1 MAFANTFITLDDVD
15 VSSLTAGKFLR
26 IRPSGNLEISQ
37 YDITSDTLTD
47 IETTGAYTPSVGQTL
62 VYTAAGKFRPQTL
75 DVYSAG
81 NGINKSGLTL
91 NVTAGVDGGLVS
103 NTSGV
108 FIADVTD
115 AANVAATHGNATTI
129 PQLTV
134 NSKGQITGVTEL
146 TVVSPQAE
154 TLTGD
159 YAHSITGTSG
169 QITVTGGTGNKANAV
184 LNLVATGVTAG
195 IYGNATAIPRIT
207 VDLSLIHI

>member
-1 MAFANTFITLDDVD
+1 MSFANTFITLNDVD

-26 IRPSGNLEISQ
+26 VRPSGNVEISQ
-37 YDITSDTLTD
+37 YDITTDILTD
-47 IETTGAYTPSVGQTL
+47 VITSGAYAPSVGQTL
-62 VYTAAGKFRPQTL
+62 VYGADNKWKPSTL

-81 NGINKSGLTL
+81 NGLNKTGLVF
-91 NVTAGVDGGLVS
+91 NVTAGTNGGLTS
-103 NTSGV
+103 NTSGI
-108 FIADVTD
+108 FISDVAD

-134 NSKGQITGVTEL
+134 NSKGQITGVTEI

-195 IYGNATAIPRIT
+195 IY
-207 VDLSLIHI
+207 